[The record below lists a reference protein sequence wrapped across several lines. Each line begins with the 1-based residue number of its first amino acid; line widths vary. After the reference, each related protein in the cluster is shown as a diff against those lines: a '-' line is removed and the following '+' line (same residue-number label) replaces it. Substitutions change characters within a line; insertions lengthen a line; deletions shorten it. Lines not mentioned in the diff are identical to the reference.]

1 MYTLFPLFLFLLS
14 LVSPTLSTPLSLS
27 NKNSTEKPRIF
38 ILSDT
43 LNEPDDS
50 QSIVRYLLYSNEFQ
64 TEGLVAVTST
74 WLPNETHPEAIRD
87 IIGAYGDVVDNLNA
101 HVPKNRS
108 YPSKEKLM
116 GVVSSGP
123 KVFLLHTNLNSYMRN

>member
-1 MYTLFPLFLFLLS
+1 MYTLFPLFLLLS
-14 LVSPTLSTPLSLS
+14 LVTPTLSTPLSPL

-101 HVPKNRS
+101 HVPQNRF
-108 YPSKEKLM
+108 YPSKEELM
-116 GVVSSGP
+116 GIVSSGP
-123 KVFLLHTNLNSYMRN
+123 KVFSVFSLHTKLNLYM